1 MCLRKSVAEQMKTP
15 ACCAGVRD
23 RIQGAVLLAV
33 LLNARRTQPGK
44 AVLVDRVLPGQEFL
58 DGERVAGAGL
68 FQRQQ
73 SATDRGD
80 HLCLAADDPA
90 LGRGRRQV
98 RNGER
103 TTIRPDD
110 ILYPRAMGFGH
121 WYTHKSRLD

>member
-1 MCLRKSVAEQMKTP
+1 MP
-15 ACCAGVRD
+15 AKVYARANENAGVLRRRAGPD
-23 RIQGAVLLAV
+23 AGRALLAV
-33 LLNARRTQPGK
+33 LLNPRRTQPGK
-44 AVLVDRVLPGQEFL
+44 AVLVDRVLPGEEFL

-98 RNGER
+98 RNGQR
-103 TTIRPDD
+103 TAIWPDD

-121 WYTHKSRLD
+121 WYTHKTRLD

>member
-1 MCLRKSVAEQMKTP
+1 MSLRESAPEQMETP
-15 ACCAGVRD
+15 ACRAGVRGQ
-23 RIQGAVLLAV
+23 IQGVLLAI

-44 AVLVDRVLPGQEFL
+44 AVLIDRVLPGEEFL

-98 RNGER
+98 RNGQR
-103 TTIRPDD
+103 TAIWPDD

-121 WYTHKSRLD
+121 WYTHKTRLD